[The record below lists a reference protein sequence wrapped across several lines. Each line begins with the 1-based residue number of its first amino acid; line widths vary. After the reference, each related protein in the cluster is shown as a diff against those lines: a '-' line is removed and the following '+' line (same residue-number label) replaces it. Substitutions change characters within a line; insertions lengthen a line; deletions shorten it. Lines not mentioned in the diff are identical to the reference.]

1 MSIEV
6 KTDEEFFEMFLWYV
20 NDHVKTKMISTLD
33 KHGQPLDL
41 FKVSWNATLAEEQG
55 FDPLIAHAE
64 GQVDYFIMISKR
76 TKLTGYLYFNP
87 RVH

>member
-6 KTDEEFFEMFLWYV
+6 QTDAEFFEMFLWYV
-20 NDHVKTKMISTLD
+20 NDHSKTKMISTLD
-33 KHGQPLDL
+33 SHGQPLDQ
-41 FKVSWNATLAEEQG
+41 FKVAWNATLAEEQG
-55 FDPLIAHAE
+55 FDPVIAHAE
-64 GQVDYFIMISKR
+64 GQVDYFIMVSKR